1 MFVIDSTGSM
11 SEDIEAAKAVAKE
24 IISHKRE
31 VPVNFILS
39 TFSDPGML
47 ASSPCGDR
55 GHRTAYHDQLYHYYH
70 STPCR
75 SFCLYRVS
83 KKTLWKFNRLSCI
96 IYVAK
101 QFNFYIGRK
110 NSYLTFQ

>member
-1 MFVIDSTGSM
+1 VFVIDSTGSM

-47 ASSPCGDR
+47 ASSPCSDR
-55 GHRTAYHDQLYHYYH
+55 GHRTA
-70 STPCR
+70 
-75 SFCLYRVS
+75 
-83 KKTLWKFNRLSCI
+83 
-96 IYVAK
+96 VA
-101 QFNFYIGRK
+101 
-110 NSYLTFQ
+110 